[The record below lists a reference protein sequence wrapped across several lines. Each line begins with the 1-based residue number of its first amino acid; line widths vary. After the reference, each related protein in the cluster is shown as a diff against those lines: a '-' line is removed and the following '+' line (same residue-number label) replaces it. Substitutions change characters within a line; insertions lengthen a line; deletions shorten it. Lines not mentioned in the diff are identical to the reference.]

1 MARVIVQKATIVT
14 TEATGRRRAA
24 LRESDVGDVS
34 KRFSRN
40 GEEIKESKSVKQPE
54 TSIRN
59 GVDIS

>member
-34 KRFSRN
+34 KRFSKN
-40 GEEIKESKSVKQPE
+40 GEEIKDSRSVKQPE
-54 TSIRN
+54 TNIRN
-59 GVDIS
+59 GVEIS